1 MRAAISAAPP
11 PGGTSRRCRGTSSPA
26 QASPASHQGPRL
38 LRRRCRDGVQAHRIS
53 TDPVAGR
60 QRTYLFALVR
70 AGAVIQERQSRG
82 DRSCRLDPSVRRHR
96 VSADQ
101 AGTRGYGSD
110 GTSGQWQVARLRPCP
125 MSSVRDILKA
135 ALCPSTAHSRT
146 SSASV
151 RASGQQL
158 LLAAPQPALPPPH
171 SGCDPNAQS
180 PCSADGAGL
189 RRHAF
194 STRYTRNSTRDRE
207 AWRPCPT
214 NSV

>member
-1 MRAAISAAPP
+1 MSRNFLASSRFASESPRAPAPAPPVSRWRSNSSNQHRPGGGPSTHPPRRAGPCRRGNSRTAIS
-11 PGGTSRRCRGTSSPA
+11 R
-26 QASPASHQGPRL
+26 
-38 LRRRCRDGVQAHRIS
+38 
-53 TDPVAGR
+53 
-60 QRTYLFALVR
+60 
-70 AGAVIQERQSRG
+70 

-101 AGTRGYGSD
+101 AGTRGYGGGGS
-110 GTSGQWQVARLRPCP
+110 SGEWQVARLRPCP